1 MTKAVNVLLKQF
13 KDQFGDY
20 PKLAQ
25 FDDGKEFFN
34 HVVKI
39 VLEKHGIRYFPTNSH
54 EKAEVVEQFNR
65 TLKTAM

>member
-25 FDDGKEFFN
+25 FDDAGSFS
-34 HVVKI
+34 I
-39 VLEKHGIRYFPTNSH
+39 SW
-54 EKAEVVEQFNR
+54 
-65 TLKTAM
+65 LKSF